1 MPIPVAAIANA
12 AKTGLDLIKQN
23 EGSSSESSIANVKQ
37 YETVP
42 TEIKRTEGDLG
53 YDENELQKPEAQ
65 NTDYTEQFEN
75 SQIAN
80 IENPN
85 RPEAEANAKI
95 PLTKDAFESLFNVA
109 NGVASESGSASGET
123 TTANPIAN
131 EGGNAQYVEDSQGT
145 DSTFRSSPLGTESAV
160 PIANT
165 QEVGGLNVPAEA
177 NAQPTTEEKSLLDEA
192 KEAAADGD
200 IDDKELPIADS
211 EQAAEDIEDLVE
223 DKTKSDEEKEEILE
237 KAADDDKI
245 EEGEIAEEAGETQSE
260 ETNEETNPIDKGKE
274 LLDKILP
281 YLKHDSSSSASSSIS
296 GGSTPDVEGVNF
308 KSSTLSDDVAQ
319 LLSGSASTSA
329 NIEGQGSISSIANP
343 NYKQPVE
350 SAVSQKGASSSKAA
364 INANT
369 NNSTATSSSSG
380 PIAKAFNDIINGKG
394 AEYTSTSGESRF
406 GSNLGSGNVKSV
418 NVKPSDG
425 LKVNNTANAN
435 ANANANPYD
444 TIRAE
449 IIESSKDWKERD
461 GLKFKD
467 KGGLLILTDGND
479 VKIKM
484 GTRRIKDLDE
494 IPVDKLD
501 YIEEVI

>member
-1 MPIPVAAIANA
+1 MALPVAAIANA

-23 EGSSSESSIANVKQ
+23 EGSSSNSSIANVKQ

-53 YDENELQKPEAQ
+53 YDEIKTEQAQPQ
-65 NTDYTEQFEN
+65 NTDYTEQFKPE
-75 SQIAN
+75 IAN

-85 RPEAEANAKI
+85 RPEANIDATSAPI
-95 PLTKDAFESLFNVA
+95 TKDAFESLFNVA
-109 NGVASESGSASGET
+109 NGVASESEASVGET
-123 TTANPIAN
+123 APN
-131 EGGNAQYVEDSQGT
+131 ESGNAQYVEDSQGT

-160 PIANT
+160 PIANN
-165 QEVGGLNVPAEA
+165 QSVGELNIPPNVE
-177 NAQPTTEEKSLLDEA
+177 QPTENKEKSLLDEA

-200 IDDKELPIADS
+200 IDAKELPIVDS

-223 DKTKSDEEKEEILE
+223 DKTKSDEEKEEILK

-245 EEGEIAEEAGETQSE
+245 EEGEIA
-260 ETNEETNPIDKGKE
+260 NPIDKGKE

-296 GGSTPDVEGVNF
+296 GGNTTDVEEVNF
-308 KSSTLSDDVAQ
+308 KSSNIADEVAQ
-319 LLSGSASTSA
+319 LLGGGSTAA

-343 NYKQPVE
+343 NYKQAIE
-350 SAVSQKGASSSKAA
+350 SVVSEKGATGNKAA
-364 INANT
+364 INAADAVTNT
-369 NNSTATSSSSG
+369 ASSSGSG

-394 AEYTSTSGESRF
+394 ASYTSSGGESRF
-406 GSNLGSGNVKSV
+406 GSNLDSGRVKSV
-418 NVKPSDG
+418 NVKPSEG
-425 LKVNNTANAN
+425 LKLNNRVNAN
-435 ANANANPYD
+435 ANANVNPYE
-444 TIRAE
+444 IVRAE
-449 IIESSKDWKERD
+449 IIDSSKDWKERD
-461 GLKFKD
+461 GFKFKD
-467 KGGLLILTDGND
+467 KGSLLILTDGND

-484 GTRRIKDLDE
+484 GTRRLKDLDE